1 MAARFLVPMVVILY
15 LAPFVAASG
24 PVTRAIERSR
34 RGRADPPAPP
44 MKNVTP
50 PDPTDR
56 APMSGPVALHGGGEF
71 LPGDEPF
78 LAALLDAAAPA
89 AGDRPIRVAV
99 VPTAAG
105 RGRPDLARPTAS
117 RRSSGSPP
125 DEGVAV
131 EAAAVGVMSRTTASD
146 PALAAWLAAAD
157 VIHFPGGDP
166 DLIPTVMPGTA
177 AWAAITEAHAGGA
190 VLAGASA
197 GAMAFASWTWT
208 PGGGMAGLMVV
219 RGLVVV
225 PHLQPATWSST
236 IERFR
241 AWAPEGLGALGLS
254 EQTGVIEEPVRPRAR
269 PFAGASSDRARH
281 AGCRSRR
288 ARPSSRARAR

>member
-1 MAARFLVPMVVILY
+1 
-15 LAPFVAASG
+15 
-24 PVTRAIERSR
+24 
-34 RGRADPPAPP
+34 
-44 MKNVTP
+44 
-50 PDPTDR
+50 
-56 APMSGPVALHGGGEF
+56 MSGPVALHGGGEF
-71 LPGDEPF
+71 LAGDEPF
-78 LAALLDAAAPA
+78 LAALLDAAAPG
-89 AGDRPIRVAV
+89 AGERPIRVAV

-105 RGRPDLARPTAS
+105 RGRPDLAAANGVAAFERVAA
-117 RRSSGSPP
+117 
-125 DEGVAV
+125 DEGVAI

-166 DLIPTVMPGTA
+166 DLIPTVMPGSA

-225 PHLQPATWSST
+225 PHLDPATWSST

-254 EQTGVIEEPVRPRAR
+254 EQTGVIEEPVRPESETLRWRVVGPGEAR
-269 PFAGASSDRARH
+269 WLSMPDGETVVARS
-281 AGCRSRR
+281 GEVIET
-288 ARPSSRARAR
+288 PVIPV

>member
-1 MAARFLVPMVVILY
+1 
-15 LAPFVAASG
+15 
-24 PVTRAIERSR
+24 
-34 RGRADPPAPP
+34 
-44 MKNVTP
+44 
-50 PDPTDR
+50 
-56 APMSGPVALHGGGEF
+56 MSGPVALHGGAEF
-71 LPGDEPF
+71 QSGDEPF

-89 AGDRPIRVAV
+89 AGGGRPIRVAV

-105 RGRPDLARPTAS
+105 RGRPDLAAAT
-117 RRSSGSPP
+117 
-125 DEGVAV
+125 GVAAFERV
-131 EAAAVGVMSRTTASD
+131 AAGRGIDVAAAAIGVLNHATASD
-146 PALAAWLAAAD
+146 PDLVAWLAAAD

-177 AWAAITEAHAGGA
+177 AWAAITDAHVGGA

-225 PHLQPATWSST
+225 PHLNPATWTPT
-236 IERFR
+236 IERFA

-254 EQTGVIEEPVRPRAR
+254 EKTGVIEEPVTAASETIRWRVVGPGEAR
-269 PFAGASSDRARH
+269 WLPVPDGQTVTARS
-281 AGCRSRR
+281 GEVIET
-288 ARPSSRARAR
+288 PVIPV